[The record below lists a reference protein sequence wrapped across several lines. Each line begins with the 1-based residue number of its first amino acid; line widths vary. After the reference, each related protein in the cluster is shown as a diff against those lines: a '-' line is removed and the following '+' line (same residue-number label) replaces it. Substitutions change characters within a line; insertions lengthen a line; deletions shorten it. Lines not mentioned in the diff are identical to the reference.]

1 MRREQRDT
9 SQFQRSFAEDPRD
22 TQSGFDAAGDP
33 FDPEPISNDLPGV
46 VGELRERLTQL
57 IETNETLETD
67 LGQARQQLN
76 QYARDRKSLLKR
88 LERATHAASAKVEL
102 ETEIEQLHS
111 ERELL
116 LGKMQDMSNAL
127 GLSEQRVLEIGR
139 LLDKLRAERNDMGE
153 EAACLSSQFSRAM
166 RAIEELREA
175 LAAREERE
183 ETLEDRIQ
191 SLEQELQRVSS
202 ERDSYENE
210 LYESRNALD
219 NVRKSLLAV
228 SSEWREAQPGND

>member
-1 MRREQRDT
+1 MRREQNETGRFPRHFD
-9 SQFQRSFAEDPRD
+9 EDFHESD
-22 TQSGFDAAGDP
+22 VGIEADDDLLDP
-33 FDPEPISNDLPGV
+33 GSIPANLPGV
-46 VGELRERLTQL
+46 VGELKARLMQL
-57 IETNETLETD
+57 IETNETLEVD
-67 LGQARQQLN
+67 LGQAREQLKR
-76 QYARDRKSLLKR
+76 YALDRKGLLAR
-88 LERATHAASAKVEL
+88 LERATHAASANGDLEAEL
-102 ETEIEQLHS
+102 EQLHG

-127 GLSEQRVLEIGR
+127 GLSEQRVAEIGQ

-153 EAACLSSQFSRAM
+153 EAACLSSQFARAM
-166 RAIEELREA
+166 RAIEELRTA

-183 ETLEDRIQ
+183 EALMVRIQ
-191 SLEQELQRVSS
+191 SLEEELEQVIG

-228 SSEWREAQPGND
+228 SGEWRECHQKQ